1 MLLIINMLAYLVITI
16 LSQIPLGVL
25 CNTALPQKLL
35 KICNF
40 KNTWPPRICGPSFES
55 WLIRITYR
63 LKH

>member
-25 CNTALPQKLL
+25 CNKHTTLPQKLL

-40 KNTWPPRICGPSFES
+40 K
-55 WLIRITYR
+55 
-63 LKH
+63 KHLASKNLWT

>member
-40 KNTWPPRICGPSFES
+40 K
-55 WLIRITYR
+55 
-63 LKH
+63 KHLASKNLWT